1 MKFTQ
6 KLESI
11 PFLLCPLFLSVEQN
25 DSAIP
30 ENRFCDA
37 REQILRY
44 HRTDS
49 ARNFPGCT
57 FLLRRFG
64 GSNCLIF
71 WGFNFVIIA
80 KSGEDFG

>member
-30 ENRFCDA
+30 ENRFRDTTEHILHVISQVA
-37 REQILRY
+37 R
-44 HRTDS
+44 
-49 ARNFPGCT
+49 FC
-57 FLLRRFG
+57 
-64 GSNCLIF
+64 
-71 WGFNFVIIA
+71 FVALEEAIV
-80 KSGEDFG
+80 